1 MSKRR
6 LWQTEFI
13 EGDPIRVGERELV
26 PVVKVRSIFRR
37 QVTLGTEASSGGGGG
52 LVWLQPVSVIERGLD
67 GTEER
72 IPITDETG
80 MAIQWM
86 LIGSLVLPALFVFI
100 ASLAFLWRRSR
111 REQ

>member
-1 MSKRR
+1 MSQKR

-13 EGDPIRVGERELV
+13 EGDPIKVGQREFV
-26 PVVKVRSIFRR
+26 PVVKVRSLLRR
-37 QVTLGTEASSGGGGG
+37 QVTFGTEASNGGGGG
-52 LVWLQPVSVIERGLD
+52 LIWLQPVSVIERGPD

-72 IPITDETG
+72 IPINDETG

-86 LIGSLVLPALFVFI
+86 LIGALVLPTLYLFI

-111 REQ
+111 LKQ

>member
-1 MSKRR
+1 VSQRR

-13 EGDPIRVGERELV
+13 EGDPIKIGQREFV
-26 PVVKVRSIFRR
+26 PIVKMRLILRR
-37 QVTLGTEASSGGGGG
+37 QVTFGTEASNGGGGG
-52 LVWLQPVSVIERGLD
+52 LVWLQPVSVIARGPD

-72 IPITDETG
+72 IPINDETG

-86 LIGSLVLPALFVFI
+86 LIGALVLPTLYLFI

-111 REQ
+111 RKQ